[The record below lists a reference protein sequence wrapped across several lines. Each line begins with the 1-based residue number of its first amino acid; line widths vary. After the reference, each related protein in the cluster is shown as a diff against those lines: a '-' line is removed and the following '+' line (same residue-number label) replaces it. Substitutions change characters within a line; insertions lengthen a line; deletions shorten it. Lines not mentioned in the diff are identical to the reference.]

1 MNIVVSKFIITQS
14 KRLTSHLAT
23 TTEAPKQQ
31 ELSTSALDTPFGSPS
46 LNQLRTPDDD
56 QIKNDQE
63 FEHIINQFDGDNEK
77 DGILSHTVQE
87 LPNRR
92 RSSADTPAQPRRPSS
107 RSEEIPDIPF
117 DFNNFLEQMKRRG
130 AIPITKY
137 FKSFLQAFDR
147 RPWTVNEQIKIIQD
161 FLDFIYGKMRECDV
175 WRDVSDQ
182 EFENAKE
189 GMEKLV
195 MNRLFHHTFSPNT
208 TDDKERDDILYHK
221 IRIFSWITEEHLD
234 IPITEHNESFLSFA
248 ESGLIKHVEGDAG
261 ADKFLPIMI
270 YVVLK
275 SNPPKLVSNVQYI
288 NRFRNPDQ
296 LQSEGGYYLTNLMG
310 AIAFIESLEA
320 KSLSVTQEEFDRNIE
335 TTMKEMEKEQPLESV
350 REKVN
355 YDNAIHPSQS
365 PRPGSSQSQQPLIDP
380 VKAAALLEK
389 GSTFAQK
396 TMQKPLNF
404 MGKFLQNLNDSSR
417 PSTPDSDDEYQAY
430 QRNTGPDDSQRLQ
443 PAQNNSTGGWPEI
456 PANWGQQQPQQDIQ
470 DYNQYREYIY
480 QQQQLQQRHQQQQ
493 QQQQQQQEYYRR
505 QQQYQQQ
512 PNQGQ
517 WQYSSAD
524 QRVGAAPN
532 MVSPPQQRNTISQ
545 QKEQQY
551 RANLETLTA
560 MFPNVDQEV
569 IVMLLQAN
577 EGELSRTI
585 DILLEISDQ
594 QNGPPHSQEQHTE
607 TPATDHSPEE
617 QQHSPIPPK
626 DQVEEDNLI
635 QF

>member
-1 MNIVVSKFIITQS
+1 
-14 KRLTSHLAT
+14 
-23 TTEAPKQQ
+23 
-31 ELSTSALDTPFGSPS
+31 
-46 LNQLRTPDDD
+46 
-56 QIKNDQE
+56 
-63 FEHIINQFDGDNEK
+63 
-77 DGILSHTVQE
+77 
-87 LPNRR
+87 
-92 RSSADTPAQPRRPSS
+92 
-107 RSEEIPDIPF
+107 
-117 DFNNFLEQMKRRG
+117 
-130 AIPITKY
+130 
-137 FKSFLQAFDR
+137 
-147 RPWTVNEQIKIIQD
+147 
-161 FLDFIYGKMRECDV
+161 
-175 WRDVSDQ
+175 
-182 EFENAKE
+182 
-189 GMEKLV
+189 
-195 MNRLFHHTFSPNT
+195 
-208 TDDKERDDILYHK
+208 
-221 IRIFSWITEEHLD
+221 
-234 IPITEHNESFLSFA
+234 
-248 ESGLIKHVEGDAG
+248 
-261 ADKFLPIMI
+261 
-270 YVVLK
+270 
-275 SNPPKLVSNVQYI
+275 
-288 NRFRNPDQ
+288 
-296 LQSEGGYYLTNLMG
+296 
-310 AIAFIESLEA
+310 
-320 KSLSVTQEEFDRNIE
+320 
-335 TTMKEMEKEQPLESV
+335 MKEMEKEQPLESV

-585 DILLEISDQ
+585 DM
-594 QNGPPHSQEQHTE
+594 
-607 TPATDHSPEE
+607 
-617 QQHSPIPPK
+617 
-626 DQVEEDNLI
+626 
-635 QF
+635 